1 MLSAGGGGITGFK
14 YIKKTGDF
22 TYKTKASGIVLGHC
36 SSLFDNY
43 NPSVTIST
51 NGAIINLENSPS
63 AGAEASYYFWGI
75 FAKSANIIGN
85 KDYVNGSVT
94 AHIFEFI

>member
-1 MLSAGGGGITGFK
+1 MGFK

-22 TYKTKASGIVLGHC
+22 TYKTQASGIVLGHC
-36 SSLFDNY
+36 SSRYDTY

-63 AGAEASYYFWGI
+63 AGAEVSYYFWGI

-85 KDYVNGSVT
+85 KDYVDGSVK

>member
-14 YIKKTGDF
+14 YIKKTGNF
-22 TYKTKASGIVLGHC
+22 TYKTQASGIVLGSC
-36 SSLFDNY
+36 SSRFDTDY
-43 NPSVTIST
+43 PSATIST

-63 AGAEASYYFWGI
+63 AGADVSYYFWGI
-75 FAKSANIIGN
+75 FAKSASIIGN
-85 KDYVNGSVT
+85 KDGDGSVT